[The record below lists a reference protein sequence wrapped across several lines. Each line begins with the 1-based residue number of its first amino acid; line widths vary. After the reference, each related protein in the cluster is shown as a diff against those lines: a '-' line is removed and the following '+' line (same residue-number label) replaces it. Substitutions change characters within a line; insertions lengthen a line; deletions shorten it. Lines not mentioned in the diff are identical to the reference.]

1 MLTCEVP
8 IFNKNVQLW
17 KSYSIFSCK
26 FCALFL
32 LCVHLWLCSTSN
44 HQYVTPSSSV
54 LITELF
60 FLNDLI
66 GEKIMQEWITSRP
79 FKFKTKAHYY
89 RVLKCILLLQI
100 TIKVFLRPLFSYDF
114 LCTTWNLYR
123 CNATVGKQGF
133 NSILTAIYLLSLPF
147 NKTKI

>member
-8 IFNKNVQLW
+8 IFFNKNVQLW
-17 KSYSIFSCK
+17 KSYSIFLCK

-44 HQYVTPSSSV
+44 QQYVTPSSRI

-66 GEKIMQEWITSRP
+66 GEKIMQESITSRP
-79 FKFKTKAHYY
+79 YRFKTKRHTITEFWNVYFY
-89 RVLKCILLLQI
+89 CKLPSKSFCVPCFPMTFFVPHEICTDVMQLLVS
-100 TIKVFLRPLFSYDF
+100 K
-114 LCTTWNLYR
+114 
-123 CNATVGKQGF
+123 A
-133 NSILTAIYLLSLPF
+133 LTQY
-147 NKTKI
+147 